1 MNITRNW
8 DLESMKMCKQ
18 IKITEYLENFKIVM
32 NLEMSSWILVTLR
45 INNTRTLT
53 TEMSYE
59 VSEYAKVTP

>member
-1 MNITRNW
+1 
-8 DLESMKMCKQ
+8 
-18 IKITEYLENFKIVM
+18 M
-32 NLEMSSWILVTLR
+32 NLEMSSWILVTSR